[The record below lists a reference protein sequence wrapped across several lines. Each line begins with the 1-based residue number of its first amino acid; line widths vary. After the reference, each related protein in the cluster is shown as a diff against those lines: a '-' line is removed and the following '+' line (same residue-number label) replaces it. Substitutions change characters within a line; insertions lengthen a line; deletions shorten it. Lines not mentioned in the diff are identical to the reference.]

1 MPKKVGGEKGKE
13 EQEQPAISINF
24 SQPADVA
31 EIVTATESSK
41 PVAQKQEGQPS
52 LTAQEILET
61 LAERSPANAER
72 SSADFAAQSGPSGTK
87 SSAWESES
95 ELQKL
100 GVGKREANN
109 LAQTFRIITA
119 ILLGKNKNKEL
130 AQALNTDK
138 SFASKQV
145 KELEEQGLVK
155 KEEDGREVKYV
166 VDPFNVMKF
175 LQSKVIIKVKNAP
188 VKETGQAS
196 EGVQNGGKDE

>member
-1 MPKKVGGEKGKE
+1 MAKKVGEKEG
-13 EQEQPAISINF
+13 QERQASPQISIV
-24 SQPADVA
+24 QDPRVEVG
-31 EIVTATESSK
+31 EITTITESGK
-41 PVAQKQEGQPS
+41 PAEEPKPTQS
-52 LTAQEILET
+52 ITAQQLLEK
-61 LAERSPANAER
+61 SP
-72 SSADFAAQSGPSGTK
+72 Q
-87 SSAWESES
+87 
-95 ELQKL
+95 ELEQL

-119 ILLGKNKNKEL
+119 ILLGKNKNKDL

-175 LQSKVIIKVKNAP
+175 LQSKVIIKVKGEPA
-188 VKETGQAS
+188 KGQAS
-196 EGVQNGGKDE
+196 EGVQDGGRTNETN